1 MTNRSKRKG
10 PPDRDPNE
18 KREAEKYA
26 SPVASREYIRTVL
39 HEEGSPLDF
48 EQLIDRFELTDLPDQ
63 QEALRR
69 RLAAMLRDAQ
79 LIRNRKGGF
88 VPIDEADLIV
98 GRISAHPDGF
108 GFLIADAGGDDI
120 YLNGKQMRRVLHG
133 DRAVVCITGLDRRG
147 RREGRIV
154 DVTERANHTIVGRLM
169 DERGIFFINAD
180 NKRIHQDLLIPENEL
195 GGATSGDMVIAEIVE
210 QPTNR
215 HPPVGRVATI
225 LGQHL
230 RPGMET
236 DVAIASHDIPDV
248 WPAEVEAS
256 LKQFGEVIPESE
268 VAQRRDVRSMP
279 LVTIDGADARDFDD
293 AVYCERRKDGWR
305 LFVAIA
311 DVSHYVQ
318 PEQALDKEAYRRG
331 TSVYF
336 PSRVV
341 PMLPEVLSNGLCSL
355 NPRVDRLCM
364 LCEMTLD
371 ESGQIKRTRFD
382 RAVMNSHAR
391 FTYTQVATILLDKKN
406 KLRDTHKELV
416 PHLEQLHKLYKV
428 LSGQRRLRGAIE
440 FDSTETRIIFDEQQK
455 IREIVPVHRNDAHKM
470 IEECMILANVAAA
483 RYLEKRRLPALYRVH
498 ASPKEDR
505 LEELRAFLALH
516 GLTLDGGESP
526 SALDYARLSMEI
538 SDRPDASVISIVML
552 RSMQQAVYQP
562 ANEGHFGLALEEY
575 AHFTSPIRR
584 YPDLLVHRAIGHSLD
599 GGKVKDYRYSADA
612 MATMG
617 EQCSMTERRADE
629 ATRDVT
635 SWLKCEYMQDH
646 VGDEF
651 DGVVSAVTSFGLFVQ
666 LSDIHVEGL
675 VHITSLD
682 SDYYHFD
689 QAAHTLVGERSGV
702 RLRLGDEI
710 RVVVA
715 AVNLEER
722 KIDFQPVQMPGKS
735 KTNNKSRKAKPKKT
749 KPKHVKRKETKAKV
763 QSDKNSDT
771 KKSTRKQKAKKKQ
784 SSNRKS
790 TRAESPRNKK
800 TTKKKTS
807 GKVTSKKKA
816 GAQTKKNTRKK
827 VVKKKRTRK
836 AEAATA
842 GKQTSGKKV
851 VAKKSASKKVSKKKV
866 AKTGASKK
874 AVATNRRKKRS
885 D

>member
-1 MTNRSKRKG
+1 MTKSSKRKG
-10 PPDRDPNE
+10 TPDRDPNE

-26 SPVASREYIRTVL
+26 TPVASREFIRTVL
-39 HEEGSPLDF
+39 HDEGSPLDF
-48 EQLIDRFELTDLPDQ
+48 DQLVERFELSDLPEQ

-79 LIRNRKGGF
+79 LIRNRKGGY
-88 VPIDEADLIV
+88 VPIDEADLLV

-147 RREGRIV
+147 RKEGRIV
-154 DVTERANHTIVGRLM
+154 DVIERANHQIVGRLM

-180 NKRIHQDLLIPENEL
+180 NRRIHQDLLIPENEL
-195 GGATSGDMVIAEIVE
+195 RGASSGDMVIAEIVE

-215 HPPVGRVATI
+215 HPPVGRIANI

-236 DVAIASHDIPDV
+236 DVAIASHDIPDH
-248 WPAEVEAS
+248 WPAEVESS
-256 LKQFGEVIPESE
+256 LKQFKDTLPDDEI
-268 VAQRRDVRSMP
+268 ARRRDVRSMP

-293 AVYCERRKDGWR
+293 AVYCERRKGGWR

-318 PEQALDKEAYRRG
+318 PEAALDQEAYRRG

-355 NPRVDRLCM
+355 NPKVDRLCM

-406 KLRDTHKELV
+406 KLRETHKDLV
-416 PHLEQLHKLYKV
+416 PHLEHLHKLYKV
-428 LSGQRRLRGAIE
+428 LSAQRRVRGAIE

-498 ASPKEDR
+498 ASPKADR

-516 GLTLDGGESP
+516 GLTLDGGETP
-526 SALDYARLSMEI
+526 TALDYAKVSHEI

-562 ANEGHFGLALEEY
+562 VNEGHFGLALEEY

-612 MATMG
+612 MVAMG

-651 DGVVSAVTSFGLFVQ
+651 EGVVSAVTSFGLFVQ

-675 VHITSLD
+675 VHITALD

-689 QAAHTLVGERSGV
+689 QAAHTLVGERAGL
-702 RLRLGDEI
+702 RFRLGDEI
-710 RVVVA
+710 RVLVA

-722 KIDFQPVQMPGKS
+722 KIDFQPVLTPVKRKS
-735 KTNNKSRKAKPKKT
+735 DNPSRKSKPKKT
-749 KPKHVKRKETKAKV
+749 KPKHVKRKEAKAAAQGGK
-763 QSDKNSDT
+763 KAET
-771 KKSTRKQKAKKKQ
+771 RKSTRKPKAKKKNT
-784 SSNRKS
+784 SKS
-790 TRAESPRNKK
+790 KSAEGGTTRNKK
-800 TTKKKTS
+800 TAKKKTS
-807 GKVTSKKKA
+807 
-816 GAQTKKNTRKK
+816 AQTSQSVRKK
-827 VVKKKRTRK
+827 SVKKKPTQTARK
-836 AEAATA
+836 KST
-842 GKQTSGKKV
+842 
-851 VAKKSASKKVSKKKV
+851 AKKKSTGKAVTKRAVSKKKGT
-866 AKTGASKK
+866 AA
-874 AVATNRRKKRS
+874 RRKKRS